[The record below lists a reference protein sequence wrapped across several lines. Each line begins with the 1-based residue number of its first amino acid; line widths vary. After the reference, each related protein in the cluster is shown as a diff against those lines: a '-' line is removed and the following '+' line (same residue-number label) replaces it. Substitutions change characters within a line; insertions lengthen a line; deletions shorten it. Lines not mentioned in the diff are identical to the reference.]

1 MKKIV
6 SLLVL
11 GSLLCVLLAP
21 VMALAAAPT
30 ISTIISASSVTS
42 ASYTLIFEVTESDQN
57 ITSITINGAEISAG
71 DIASGGPLPTMGT
84 VRVAKD
90 YTLSSGQ
97 NTFNVRAT
105 NADAEFRDKP
115 LTVTYTPAGPGAS
128 GVAGGGAGPE
138 CCKLK
143 KSIEVKGVTY
153 KDTHV
158 IAARSMTTDECPVA
172 AADITTA
179 CPITGETTGDCH
191 TKHWGTVCLFNTIYG
206 VTDLLF
212 GILLALAVLFF
223 VYGGV
228 TMVMASGDAE
238 KFTKGKDYIMY
249 ALIGIFVALIAK
261 ALPSI
266 IKTAMGM

>member
-1 MKKIV
+1 MSKKIL

-11 GSLLCVLLAP
+11 GSLFTVLLVPMMVSAQEEAP
-21 VMALAAAPT
+21 ESCTLGRT
-30 ISTIISASSVTS
+30 IE
-42 ASYTLIFEVTESDQN
+42 LN
-57 ITSITINGAEISAG
+57 G
-71 DIASGGPLPTMGT
+71 DI
-84 VRVAKD
+84 
-90 YTLSSGQ
+90 Y
-97 NTFNVRAT
+97 
-105 NADAEFRDKP
+105 
-115 LTVTYTPAGPGAS
+115 
-128 GVAGGGAGPE
+128 PE
-138 CCKLK
+138 
-143 KSIEVKGVTY
+143 
-153 KDTHV
+153 
-158 IAARSMTTDECPVA
+158 
-172 AADITTA
+172 
-179 CPITGETTGDCH
+179 GETVGPIGESVDNPTDD
-191 TKHWGTVCLFNTIYG
+191 WGTICLFNTIYG